1 MTTTIEPIPSVLR
14 FRLRIPGL
22 RQGLDLAVA
31 GALGAVVGLFLY
43 AELVDSKS
51 VVARDAFAGVTIGGA
66 IGYFLNAIGPFRE
79 RAWIKLARA
88 ASWGALTGALG
99 GAIGLVIGEWV
110 IGIFQGGL
118 IGRAVSW
125 GVLGVGIGI
134 SQGIAARSRTKLI
147 YGLIGGAIGGAVG
160 GFLFEALR
168 LAFGNRYDLSQG
180 LGIVILGAG
189 LGGTLSLVE
198 QVLRRAWV
206 EVLSGRQEGASYLL
220 SKSVNAVGLDERA
233 EVGLFGDASIA
244 RRHAEIARNGGDYVL
259 KNHAGEGLTMVNDQP
274 VTREHPLNDGDQ
286 LRIGHTRLVFR
297 KR

>member
-1 MTTTIEPIPSVLR
+1 MATSMDAIPKA
-14 FRLRIPGL
+14 RIANGL
-22 RQGLDLAVA
+22 RQGLDLAAA
-31 GALGAVVGLFLY
+31 GAIGAVFGLFLY
-43 AELVDSKS
+43 VELVDTKS
-51 VVARDAFAGVTIGGA
+51 VVTRDAFAGLAIGGS
-66 IGYFLNAIGPFRE
+66 IGYFLNALGPFRE

-88 ASWGALTGALG
+88 ATWGALTGAAG
-99 GAIGLVIGEWV
+99 GAAGLVIGEWV
-110 IGIFQGGL
+110 IGVFQGGL

-125 GVLGVGIGI
+125 SVLGVGIGI
-134 SQGIAARSRTKLI
+134 SQGIAARSRAKLI
-147 YGLIGGAIGGAVG
+147 YGLIGGATGGAIG

-206 EVLSGRQEGASYLL
+206 EVLSGRQEGSSYLL
-220 SKSVNAVGLDERA
+220 SKSINAIGLDERA

-244 RRHAEIARNGGDYVL
+244 RRHAEIVREGDGFRL
-259 KNHAGEGLTMVNDQP
+259 RNHAGEGLTVINDKP
-274 VTREHPLNDGDQ
+274 VTLEQPLNDGDR
-286 LRIGHTRLVFR
+286 LRIGHTRLIFR